1 MSYSWDNESKAD
13 ISTDFLGFGE
23 IGGVGQLVYH
33 HIRFSDYVWV
43 SPEDPE
49 FPAQPVINKKA
60 LRI

>member
-1 MSYSWDNESKAD
+1 MSYSWDNVSKAD

-33 HIRFSDYVWV
+33 HIRFSDYIWV
-43 SPEDPE
+43 SPGTLS
-49 FPAQPVINKKA
+49 FPRSPSSMKKA

>member
-23 IGGVGQLVYH
+23 IGSLYITTSVFLIMYGSV
-33 HIRFSDYVWV
+33 RRTRSFPR
-43 SPEDPE
+43 SPSL
-49 FPAQPVINKKA
+49 IKKA